1 MAENKAPSQDVS
13 GPSIAVMVAVFAT
26 ATSVL
31 AFEIALT
38 RAFSVLLRYHFV
50 FLAISLATCGLGIGG
65 LIDFL
70 LYRRFPHWHVP
81 TQLAIRGLITG
92 ALYPLTVF
100 LLFSTPL
107 AAKLTS
113 VWVVSAICICP
124 FLAAGLLLSRAFA
137 EFSAASGKLYFADLA
152 GAAIGSFA
160 VIAVLQLVG
169 AINAAFVCGLLV
181 AVGAA
186 GLALSIT
193 RPLLL
198 AAWELF
204 MGAFVLLITV
214 HAALHI
220 VGAINVLYT
229 AAVVG
234 ATVAAAAACKSMRK
248 PFLAGTFLVVV
259 ATIELLLVADALA
272 RLVTAGSA
280 ATNAA
285 LICGLPF
292 GVIVIALLFCAKRP
306 LLTAS
311 SVMVIGMLALLLA
324 VNINTRYL
332 DLPLM
337 PLSHDPLAKPLYQ
350 ELADPRAHAKIVASE
365 WNAFART
372 DVVAY
377 GNDKGEFDPEDD
389 LYVYTDGE
397 VPTNMMAFD
406 GDLGAL
412 ERRLRR
418 FIGFVPFEQFR
429 PESVML
435 IGPGGGLDI
444 LLALAV
450 DSKEIVGAELNPSIP
465 RLVRRYGDFTG
476 HIYDY
481 ENVHIYVDEARSFLQ
496 RSDREFDLIYMA
508 LAKTATTASSSLAL
522 VESYIHTKEAFVDC
536 LQHLTP
542 DGKIGFVCQ
551 EPLILMRTMLTAREA
566 LAEVGVPYEQS
577 MQHFLAASMPLQAY
591 VLGPYRHLLVISRS
605 AITPEVA
612 EQFAKHAIALHFDP
626 AYAPGAYMPAP
637 FTHLVDD
644 PAMPAAQFVE
654 WFNQERVA
662 YGYSAVN
669 IIPCSDD
676 NPFVIDLTF
685 GIPAQFTWFVV
696 GAFGVGVV
704 ISLVLLVMAVRDRRC
719 EASAG
724 ELSAAIVYFMLLGI
738 GFMLVEISLIQK
750 LVLYLGY
757 PVLSLSTLLFAIL
770 ISGALG
776 SLFTQRWPAEK
787 LAKVVMVA
795 AAGIVVYGLASQ
807 YLYPTI
813 VDATLAYDIRWRC
826 LITMVMLFPL
836 GFCLGMPFPSG
847 IRVVGGWGQ
856 NLVPWLW
863 GINGLTSVVGSVA
876 AMSLAKLWG
885 FSNVQIVGWALY
897 VGVFILATAQYYAKR
912 PSATTPEKTQ

>member
-1 MAENKAPSQDVS
+1 MPDISVPSQRAS
-13 GPSIAVMVAVFAT
+13 GPSIAVMVAVFVT

-92 ALYPLTVF
+92 ALYPLSVF
-100 LLFSTPL
+100 LLFATPL
-107 AAKLTS
+107 AAQLTS
-113 VWVVSAICICP
+113 VWVVSAVCICP

-137 EFSAASGKLYFADLA
+137 EFSAASGRLYFADLA

-181 AVGAA
+181 TGGAA
-186 GLALSIT
+186 AIGFSLHRPAL
-193 RPLLL
+193 
-198 AAWELF
+198 
-204 MGAFVLLITV
+204 
-214 HAALHI
+214 
-220 VGAINVLYT
+220 
-229 AAVVG
+229 
-234 ATVAAAAACKSMRK
+234 
-248 PFLAGTFLVVV
+248 
-259 ATIELLLVADALA
+259 
-272 RLVTAGSA
+272 TAGS
-280 ATNAA
+280 
-285 LICGLPF
+285 
-292 GVIVIALLFCAKRP
+292 LL
-306 LLTAS
+306 
-311 SVMVIGMLALLLA
+311 VVIGLAALLLA
-324 VNINTRYL
+324 NLNARYL
-332 DLPLM
+332 DLPVM
-337 PLSHDPLAKPLYQ
+337 PLRQDPLAKPLYQ
-350 ELADPRAHAKIVASE
+350 ELADPQVHAKIIASE

-377 GNDKGEFDPEDD
+377 GNDKNEFDPEAD

-397 VPTNMMAFD
+397 VPTNMIAFD
-406 GDLGAL
+406 GDLTAL
-412 ERRLRR
+412 EGRLRH

-429 PESVML
+429 PQRVML

-450 DSKEIVGAELNPSIP
+450 GSKEIVGAELNPSIP

-476 HIYDY
+476 HVYDY
-481 ENVHIYVDEARSFLQ
+481 ENVHIYVDEARSFLS
-496 RSDREFDLIYMA
+496 RSDRNFDLIYMA

-522 VESYIHTKEAFVDC
+522 VESYIHTEEAFVDC
-536 LQHLTP
+536 LRHLTP
-542 DGKIGFVCQ
+542 DGKIAFVCQ
-551 EPLILMRTMLTAREA
+551 EPLILMRTLLTAREA
-566 LAEVGVPYEQS
+566 LAQVGVPYEQS
-577 MQHFLAASMPLQAY
+577 MAHFLAASMPAQAY
-591 VLGPYRHLLVISRS
+591 LLGPYRHLLVISRN
-605 AITPEVA
+605 AIAPEVA
-612 EQFAKHAIALHFDP
+612 AHFAKHTIALHLDP
-626 AYAPGAYMPAP
+626 AYAPGAYVPAP
-637 FTHLVDD
+637 FARLAED
-644 PAMPAAQFVE
+644 PAIPPRQFVDG
-654 WFNQERVA
+654 FNRQRVA
-662 YGYSAVN
+662 YGYSTVN
-669 IIPCSDD
+669 IMPCTDD

-685 GIPAQFTWFVV
+685 GVPAQFTRFLT
-696 GAFGVGVV
+696 GAL
-704 ISLVLLVMAVRDRRC
+704 SLAVLVSVVLLVLAVRDRRC
-719 EASAG
+719 QAG
-724 ELSAAIVYFMLLGI
+724 AGQLAAAILYFMLLGI

-757 PVLSLSTLLFAIL
+757 PVLSLSTLLFAVL

-776 SLFTQRWPAEK
+776 SLFTQRWPAER
-787 LAKVVMVA
+787 LAKVVMMA
-795 AAGIVVYGLASQ
+795 AAGIILYGLSSQ

-813 VDATLAYDIRWRC
+813 VGATLACDIRWRC

-847 IRVVGGWGQ
+847 LRVVGSWGQ

-885 FSNVQIVGWALY
+885 FSNVQMVGWALY
-897 VGVFILATAQYYAKR
+897 AGVFLLATAHYLARK
-912 PSATTPEKTQ
+912 PSAAPPGEVQ

>member
-1 MAENKAPSQDVS
+1 MAENEAPSQGRS
-13 GPSIAVMVAVFAT
+13 GPSIAVMIAVFAT

-31 AFEIALT
+31 AFEVALT

-65 LIDFL
+65 LLDFL

-92 ALYPLTVF
+92 ALYPLSVF

-137 EFSAASGKLYFADLA
+137 EFSAASGRLYFADLA

-181 AVGAA
+181 ALGALVIGFSLRKPA
-186 GLALSIT
+186 LMGGSVVVVIGLA
-193 RPLLL
+193 
-198 AAWELF
+198 A
-204 MGAFVLLITV
+204 
-214 HAALHI
+214 
-220 VGAINVLYT
+220 
-229 AAVVG
+229 
-234 ATVAAAAACKSMRK
+234 
-248 PFLAGTFLVVV
+248 
-259 ATIELLLVADALA
+259 LLV
-272 RLVTAGSA
+272 G
-280 ATNAA
+280 N
-285 LICGLPF
+285 
-292 GVIVIALLFCAKRP
+292 
-306 LLTAS
+306 
-311 SVMVIGMLALLLA
+311 
-324 VNINTRYL
+324 VNSRYL

-337 PLSHDPLAKPLYQ
+337 PLSQDPLAKPLYQ
-350 ELADPRAHAKIVASE
+350 ELADPDVHAKVVASE

-377 GNDKGEFDPEDD
+377 GNDKGEFDPKGD

-397 VPTNMMAFD
+397 VPTNMIAFD
-406 GDLGAL
+406 GDLAAL
-412 ERRLRR
+412 ERRLRH

-450 DSKEIVGAELNPSIP
+450 GSNEIVGAELNPSIP

-481 ENVHIYVDEARSFLQ
+481 ENVHIYVDEARSFLS

-522 VESYIHTKEAFVDC
+522 VESYIHTKEAFLDC
-536 LQHLTP
+536 LRHLTP
-542 DGKIGFVCQ
+542 NGKIAFVCQ

-577 MQHFLAASMPLQAY
+577 MEHFLAASMPPQAY
-591 VLGPYRHLLVISRS
+591 VLGPYRHLLLISRS
-605 AITPEVA
+605 AIAPQVA

-637 FTHLVDD
+637 FTHLVDN
-644 PAMPAAQFVE
+644 PAMPAERFVE

-662 YGYSAVN
+662 YGYTAVN
-669 IIPCSDD
+669 IIPCTDD
-676 NPFVIDLTF
+676 SPFVIDLTF
-685 GIPAQFTWFVV
+685 GIPAQFTRFLV
-696 GAFGVGVV
+696 GAFGLAVV

-719 EASAG
+719 DATAG
-724 ELSAAIVYFMLLGI
+724 QLSAAILYFMLLGI

-757 PVLSLSTLLFAIL
+757 PVLSLSTLLFAVL

-787 LAKVVMVA
+787 LPKVVMVA
-795 AAGIVVYGLASQ
+795 AAGIVLYGLASQ
-807 YLYPTI
+807 YLYPTV
-813 VDATLAYDIRWRC
+813 VDATLACDIRWRC

-897 VGVFILATAQYYAKR
+897 TGVFLLATAQCFAQK
-912 PSATTPEKTQ
+912 PSSATPKKAQ